1 MRILLVEDDPQLGDG
16 LTIGLRQA
24 GFAVDWVQD
33 GNAADHALQSEIF
46 DLVVL
51 DLGLPKLSGMEVLS
65 RARGRGQTMPILI
78 LTARDATGD
87 KVSGLDAGADDY
99 LVKPID
105 LDELTARLR
114 ALTRRSAGR
123 ADPLLTHGSI
133 VVDPAAHSVTLA
145 GQAVELS
152 SREFSLLQMLLE
164 SAGRVLTRSQLE
176 QSLYGWRDEPDS
188 NALEVHIHH
197 LRKKLGSDLIR
208 TLRGV
213 GYTIAK

>member
-33 GNAADHALQSEIF
+33 GMAADHALQSEIF

-65 RARGRGQTMPILI
+65 RARRRGQTMPILI

-123 ADPLLTHGSI
+123 ADPLLTHGAI

-176 QSLYGWRDEPDS
+176 QSIYGWRDEPDS